1 MKRYEQFNEIFKDQ
15 ERAEDQALKSTFRVL
30 LEESAAMGGILEA
43 IDYFDEKGF
52 DKYVNWYYEHLNW
65 LEEEI

>member
-43 IDYFDEKGF
+43 IDYFDENGF
-52 DKYVNWYYEHLNW
+52 DKYVNWYHENLEW
-65 LEEEI
+65 LTEEM